1 LTFFLTLEGN
11 FWENFERVGNAAKGL
26 SGMRLKM
33 AVEGIKTCSERSESI
48 IDLGHN
54 YPVRDF

>member
-1 LTFFLTLEGN
+1 LEGN